1 MSEQRLF
8 APEPPPAFADGAP
21 IAEEPL
27 DDADLDDASYGEFEG
42 DDEGDHEGLAPSP
55 LGTLPPPHVPKLGG
69 LDLDAPL
76 LEAFDFDEEDED
88 PHWED
93 ELLADLNPRQRE
105 AVITEHGPLVVVAGA
120 GSGKTRVLTRRIAW
134 LVHRGVPPGQIL
146 AITFTNKAADE
157 MRRRVVELVGDRARQ
172 MWVST
177 FHSACVR
184 ILRREAEHTRYRS
197 GFSIYDDNDSRRLV
211 EHCLEARGVD
221 TKRFPPRA
229 VLGAISQAKAEMLD
243 AADYSARAY
252 TIYEQRIAEV
262 FAEYE
267 RRLVAANAMDF
278 DDLLSETVRL
288 FRRDHEVLARYQER
302 FVQVLVDE
310 YQDTNR
316 AQNEIVA
323 ALAARHRN
331 VCVVGDSDQ
340 SIYRFRGAEIRN
352 LLDFEH
358 DFPDAKTVVLD
369 QNYRSTQ
376 TILDAANAVIGNN
389 LVREEKRLWSA
400 LGPGEPIVRYRAG
413 DERDEATFVANE
425 IASLRREEGIP
436 AEEVA
441 VFYRTN
447 AQSRAIEQA
456 LADRGLPYKVI
467 GGTRFFDRREIRDA
481 IGYLRLVENPSD
493 EVSLR
498 RVINVPRRGIGQTTV
513 ARVAAHAAAIGASF
527 AEVLAQAPAA
537 GVGPKIA
544 RAIEEFR
551 VLLGSLVGLATMSP
565 AEVLRLALERSGY
578 LAELEA
584 QTNLPGAGGIEAEG
598 RLENLAELVTM
609 AQGHEDLESFL
620 AATALVAATDDL
632 EEGDGRVS
640 LMTLHAAKGL
650 EFRAVF
656 LTGMEEGIFPH
667 DRALAEPDDLEEE
680 RRLCY
685 VGITRARER
694 LYLTHTWVRT
704 LFGQTR
710 DSLQSRFVK
719 EIPAELV
726 RDLSDPY
733 ALRSNLRSGADRPAF
748 AESALRPRHGPV
760 PSTGAEG
767 LGLAPGDAV
776 VHARWGEGKVVAV
789 RGEGERAEATIAFP
803 RQGKKQFLLALT
815 PLKRA

>member
-8 APEPPPAFADGAP
+8 SPQPPDAFSDGAP
-21 IAEEPL
+21 VAEEPL
-27 DDADLDDASYGEFEG
+27 
-42 DDEGDHEGLAPSP
+42 
-55 LGTLPPPHVPKLGG
+55 
-69 LDLDAPL
+69 
-76 LEAFDFDEEDED
+76 EDED
-88 PHWED
+88 PFHGDAYEGDEEAGGPPLQAPTAPHVPPLGGVDLDSYFGEEEEGEDDPNWEE

-105 AVITEHGPLVVVAGA
+105 AVTVEHGPLVVVAGA

-134 LVHRGVPPGQIL
+134 LVHRGVPPQQIL

-157 MRRRVVELVGDRARQ
+157 MRRRVVELVGERARH

-184 ILRREAEHTRYRS
+184 ILRREADAHTRYRS

-211 EHCLEARGVD
+211 EHSLEALGID
-221 TKRFPPRA
+221 QKRFPARA

-243 AADYSARAY
+243 ASDYATRAY
-252 TIYEQRIAEV
+252 TIYEQRIAEA

-288 FRRDHEVLARYQER
+288 LRREPEVLARYQER
-302 FVQVLVDE
+302 FVHVLVDE

-316 AQNEIVA
+316 AQSEIVA
-323 ALAARHRN
+323 QLAAAHRN

-352 LLDFEH
+352 LLDFAH
-358 DFPDAKTVVLD
+358 DFPDGRQVVLD
-369 QNYRSTQ
+369 QNYRSTG
-376 TILDAANAVIGNN
+376 TILEAANAVIGHN
-389 LVREEKRLWSA
+389 LVREEKRLWSS
-400 LGPGEPIVRYRAG
+400 LGRGEPIVRYRAG

-425 IASLRREEGIP
+425 ISTLRREQRIS
-436 AEEVA
+436 AEEIA

-456 LADRGLPYKVI
+456 LADRGVPYKVI

-481 IGYLRLVENPSD
+481 LAYLRLVENPAD

-498 RVINVPRRGIGQTTV
+498 RVLNVPRRGIGQTTV
-513 ARVAAHAAAIGASF
+513 SRLAAYSAASGATF
-527 AEVLAQAPAA
+527 FEALAAPGAA
-537 GVGPKIA
+537 GVGPKIG
-544 RAIEEFR
+544 RAIGDFR
-551 VLLGSLVGLATMSP
+551 LLLGELAATATMAPSQ
-565 AEVLRLALERSGY
+565 ALERALERSGY
-578 LAELEA
+578 LAELEGIA
-584 QTNLPGAGGIEAEG
+584 GLPGAGGLEAEG

-609 AQGHEDLESFL
+609 AQGHEDLEAFL

-632 EEGDGRVS
+632 DEGDGRVS

-667 DRALAEPDDLEEE
+667 DRALAEPDELEEE

-719 EIPAELV
+719 EIPDELV

-733 ALRSNLRSGADRPAF
+733 ALRANLRGSGGRAGF
-748 AESALRPRHGPV
+748 AESALRPRQAAV
-760 PSTGAEG
+760 ASTGAEQ
-767 LGLAPGDAV
+767 LGLVPGDAV
-776 VHARWGEGKVVAV
+776 VHTRWGEGEVVAV

-803 RQGKKQFLLALT
+803 RQGNKQFLLALT